1 MRKSEI
7 QILEIGIKLQVHLGL
22 SGFTFKHY
30 DEQSKVEIK
39 TFGSVK
45 PHEIISI
52 IGNYDTTILIEGDT
66 LIIRIY
72 EPLI

>member
-22 SGFTFKHY
+22 TGFTFKHH
-30 DEQSKVEIK
+30 DDQSKVEIK
-39 TFGSVK
+39 TYGSVK
-45 PHEIISI
+45 PHEITSI
-52 IGNYDTTILIEGDT
+52 IGNYDTTILTEDDAI
-66 LIIRIY
+66 IIRIY